1 MRQQAYGYAA
11 LAVFCLGV
19 APVAYAE
26 LEPMSE
32 QRMGEVTGQAF
43 MNIENLPV
51 ETTSSGHEF
60 TRMTLNMDIET
71 RVNIDDVV
79 VGQIDGGADFAAS
92 HVALGHIAREGD
104 GAQYDGVT
112 YAAGEAV
119 PFEAYDPYIELAV
132 DPDKVNPDNSVGRLS
147 GFRMGFKQARGSV
160 SSNTTSFS
168 GDIGLSLKKAD
179 GTTAHATLFDSN
191 TQATNYRATHI
202 GLDDTATDC
211 SSNTQCAPLSQ
222 LRSIIV
228 GADDGTETTGF
239 TDDFFIGFQR
249 EDVEW
254 QSPDGAN
261 VIQAGQG
268 VFINL
273 PTNMTVDMSTL
284 TGAGVPRLRTHQT
297 DLGES
302 LF

>member
-1 MRQQAYGYAA
+1 MRQQAYGYAV
-11 LAVFCLGV
+11 LAVFCLGL

-26 LEPMSE
+26 LEPISE

-43 MNIENLPV
+43 MSIENLPV
-51 ETTSSGHEF
+51 GTTSSGHEF

-71 RVNIDDVV
+71 RVNIDNVV

-92 HVALGHIAREGD
+92 DVALGHIARDGD

-112 YAAGEAV
+112 YQAGEAV

-132 DPDKVNPDNSVGRLS
+132 DPDALNPDNSVGRLS

-168 GDIGLSLKKAD
+168 GDIGLTINDAS
-179 GTTAHATLFDSN
+179 GNPQQATLFGSDNLETSK
-191 TQATNYRATHI
+191 RATQI
-202 GLDDTATDC
+202 GIADANGACVPGET
-211 SSNTQCAPLSQ
+211 CAPLSQ
-222 LRSIIV
+222 LRSLIV
-228 GADDGTETTGF
+228 GADDGAGGTAF

-249 EDVEW
+249 EGVEW

-273 PTNMTVDMSTL
+273 PTNMTVEMGTL
-284 TGAGVPRLRTHQT
+284 TGAGVPRLQT
-297 DLGES
+297 DLGNN

>member
-1 MRQQAYGYAA
+1 MKQRAYGYAA

-19 APVAYAE
+19 APFAYAE
-26 LEPMSE
+26 LEPISE
-32 QRMGEVTGQAF
+32 ERMGEVTGQAF

-51 ETTSSGHEF
+51 GTTASGHEF

-92 HVALGHIAREGD
+92 HVALGHLAREGD

-112 YAAGEAV
+112 YEAGDAV

-132 DPDKVNPDNSVGRLS
+132 DPDEVNPDNSVGRLS

-168 GDIGLSLKKAD
+168 GDIGLMINDSS
-179 GTTAHATLFDSN
+179 GTPQQATLFGPDNLETSK
-191 TQATNYRATHI
+191 RATQI
-202 GLDDTATDC
+202 GIADANGACVPGET
-211 SSNTQCAPLSQ
+211 CAALSQ
-222 LRSIIV
+222 LRSLIV
-228 GADDGTETTGF
+228 GADDGSGGTGF

-249 EDVEW
+249 EGVEW

-273 PTNMTVDMSTL
+273 PTNMTVDMGTL
-284 TGAGVPRLRTHQT
+284 TGAGVPRLRTHQA
-297 DLGES
+297 DLGEK

>member
-1 MRQQAYGYAA
+1 MKQRAYGYAA
-11 LAVFCLGV
+11 LAMFCLGV
-19 APVAYAE
+19 APVAEAE
-26 LEPMSE
+26 LEPISE
-32 QRMGEVTGQAF
+32 ERMGEVTGQAF

-51 ETTSSGHEF
+51 GTTDSGHEF

-92 HVALGHIAREGD
+92 DVALGHIAREGD

-132 DPDKVNPDNSVGRLS
+132 DPNEGAEGVLS

-168 GDIGLSLKKAD
+168 GDIGLMIDDAGTLKQ
-179 GTTAHATLFDSN
+179 ATLFGADN
-191 TQATNYRATHI
+191 VATQKRATQVGI
-202 GLDDTATDC
+202 DDGTGNCGT
-211 SSNTQCAPLSQ
+211 CAPLSQ
-222 LRSIIV
+222 LRSLIV
-228 GADDGTETTGF
+228 GADDGSGVTGF

-249 EDVEW
+249 ESVKW
-254 QSPDGAN
+254 QSPDRAN
-261 VIQAGQG
+261 VIEARQG

>member
-1 MRQQAYGYAA
+1 MRQRAYGYAA
-11 LAVFCLGV
+11 LTVFCLGV

-26 LEPMSE
+26 LEPISE

-51 ETTSSGHEF
+51 GTTSSGHEF

-92 HVALGHIAREGD
+92 NVALGHISDNATKV
-104 GAQYDGVT
+104 QYDGQT
-112 YAAGEAV
+112 YAVGQAV

-132 DPDKVNPDNSVGRLS
+132 DPSEGAEGVLS

-168 GDIGLSLKKAD
+168 GDIGLTITDSANVD
-179 GTTAHATLFDSN
+179 HQATLFGADNLETSK
-191 TQATNYRATHI
+191 RATQI
-202 GLDDTATDC
+202 GIADGSGSCVPGVT
-211 SSNTQCAPLSQ
+211 CASLSQ
-222 LRSIIV
+222 LRSLIV
-228 GADDGTETTGF
+228 GADDGSGGTGF
-239 TDDFFIGFQR
+239 TEDFFIGFQR
-249 EDVEW
+249 EGVEW

-261 VIQAGQG
+261 AIQARQG

-273 PTNMTVDMSTL
+273 PTNMTVDMGTL
-284 TGAGVPRLRTHQT
+284 TGAGVQRLQT
-297 DLGES
+297 VGDG

>member
-1 MRQQAYGYAA
+1 MKQQAYGYAA
-11 LAVFCLGV
+11 LAMFCLGV
-19 APVAYAE
+19 APVAEAE
-26 LEPMSE
+26 LEPISE
-32 QRMGEVTGQAF
+32 ERMGEVTGQAF
-43 MNIENLPV
+43 MNIENLPLG
-51 ETTSSGHEF
+51 TTASGHEF

-79 VGQIDGGADFAAS
+79 VGQIDGGSDFAAS
-92 HVALGHIAREGD
+92 HMALGHIAREGE

-112 YAAGEAV
+112 YEAGEAV

-132 DPDKVNPDNSVGRLS
+132 DPDEVNPDNSVGRLS

-160 SSNTTSFS
+160 SSHTTSFS
-168 GDIGLSLKKAD
+168 GDIGLTITDDSD
-179 GTTAHATLFDSN
+179 VSHRATLFGADN
-191 TQATNYRATHI
+191 VATQKRATQI
-202 GLDDTATDC
+202 GIDDGSGTCVSGETCVALT
-211 SSNTQCAPLSQ
+211 Q
-222 LRSIIV
+222 LRSLTV
-228 GADDGTETTGF
+228 GADDGSGGTGF

-249 EDVEW
+249 EGVEW

-273 PTNMTVDMSTL
+273 PTNMTVDMGTL
-284 TGAGVPRLRTHQT
+284 TGDGVPRLRTHQT
-297 DLGES
+297 DLGTK